1 MTINQLAQILVR
13 EQAEK
18 QSDLNFIAMVENWI
32 ASALKVIAL
41 KSNWKFFQKNFTFN
55 TEALLSEY
63 NLPEE
68 ARQVKWLQLS
78 NTDTKLI
85 YRDERKLAEL
95 RQDFEEL
102 GTPKFWS
109 YTDNI
114 VLATNPLKRIRLT
127 PKPPSIMT
135 VIGEYYFHPVNITT
149 DYEIPL
155 DESFDEII
163 QCYVRAKMM
172 KVDKNY
178 AGASLEMQDFNNLLA
193 TAIQSERQ
201 KPAEDV
207 VSEATDIPA
216 ARMFNHR
223 LRYTWE

>member
-1 MTINQLAQILVR
+1 MTVNQLAQILVR

-18 QSDLNFIAMVENWI
+18 QGDLNFIAMVENWI

-41 KSNWKFFQKNFTFN
+41 KSQWKFFQKDFTFN
-55 TEALLSEY
+55 TVALQSEY
-63 NLPEE
+63 TLPEE

-78 NTDTKLI
+78 VSDTKLI
-85 YRDERKLAEL
+85 YRDKKRLADF
-95 RQDFEEL
+95 RQDFEQL
-102 GTPKFWS
+102 GTPKFWTYS
-109 YTDNI
+109 NNT
-114 VLATNPLKRIRLT
+114 VVSMNPLKGIELI
-127 PKPPSIMT
+127 PIPNSIFT
-135 VIGEYYFHPVNITT
+135 VIGEYYFHPVNIAS

-163 QCYVRAKMM
+163 QCYVRGKMM

-178 AGASLEMQDFNNLLA
+178 AGATLEMNDFNTLLN
-193 TAIQSERQ
+193 TAIAMERL

-207 VSEATDIPA
+207 VNEPTDIPS
-216 ARMFNHR
+216 ARLFNHR

>member
-18 QSDLNFIAMVENWI
+18 QSDPNFISMVENWI

-41 KSNWKFFQKNFTFN
+41 KSNWKFFQKDFTFD
-55 TEALLSEY
+55 TVALQSEY

-68 ARQVKWLQLS
+68 ARQIKWLQLS
-78 NTDTKLI
+78 TSDTKLI
-85 YRDERKLAEL
+85 YRDKKRLADF
-95 RQDFEEL
+95 RQDFEQL
-102 GTPKFWS
+102 GTPKFWTYS
-109 YTDNI
+109 DNI
-114 VLATNPLKRIRLT
+114 IVSMNPLKRIELI

-135 VIGEYYFHPVNITT
+135 VIGEYYFHPVNITSST
-149 DYEIPL
+149 EIPL

-163 QCYVRAKMM
+163 QCYVRSKMM

-178 AGASLEMQDFNNLLA
+178 AGATLEMQDFNTLLA
-193 TAIQSERQ
+193 MAIQMERT

-207 VSEATDIPA
+207 VNEPTDIPA

>member
-1 MTINQLAQILVR
+1 MTVNQLAQILVR

-18 QSDLNFIAMVENWI
+18 QSDPNFIAMVENWI

-41 KSNWKFFQKNFTFN
+41 KSQWKFFQKDFTFN
-55 TEALLSEY
+55 TVALQSIY
-63 NLPEE
+63 SLPEE

-78 NTDTKLI
+78 NSDTVLI
-85 YRDERKLAEL
+85 YRDRRKQAEL
-95 RQDFEEL
+95 RQDFEQV

-109 YTDNI
+109 YTTNT
-114 VLATNPLKRIRLT
+114 VVSMNPLKQIELT
-127 PKPPSIMT
+127 PKPPSIVP
-135 VIGEYYFHPVNITT
+135 VIGEYYYHPVNINSS
-149 DYEIPL
+149 YEIPL

-163 QCYVRAKMM
+163 QCYVRSKMM

-178 AGASLEMQDFNNLLA
+178 AGASLEMQDFNVLLN
-193 TAIQSERQ
+193 TAIAMERT
-201 KPAEDV
+201 KPAEQV
-207 VSEATDIPA
+207 VNEPTDIPS